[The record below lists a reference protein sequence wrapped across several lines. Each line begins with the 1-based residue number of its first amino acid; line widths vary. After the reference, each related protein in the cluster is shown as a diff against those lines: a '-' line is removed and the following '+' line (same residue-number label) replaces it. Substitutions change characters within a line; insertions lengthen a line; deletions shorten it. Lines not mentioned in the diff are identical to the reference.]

1 GTRGPA
7 LMDPRAVLATEREQA
22 SARVAA
28 LSRELADL
36 GRATADEAPDD
47 EHDPDGS
54 GGVAVN
60 RAQLQA
66 LLAQARSHLAEVD
79 AAQGR
84 VDAGSYGTC
93 ERCGAPIAAGRLEA
107 RPTARTCVG
116 CASSR

>member
-1 GTRGPA
+1 
-7 LMDPRAVLATEREQA
+7 MDARATLVIEREEA

-36 GRATADEAPDD
+36 GRTTADEALDD

-79 AAQGR
+79 AALRR
-84 VDAGSYGTC
+84 VEVGSYGTC
-93 ERCGAPIAAGRLEA
+93 ERCGAPIAAGRLAA
-107 RPTARTCVG
+107 RPTARLCIT
-116 CASSR
+116 CASTR